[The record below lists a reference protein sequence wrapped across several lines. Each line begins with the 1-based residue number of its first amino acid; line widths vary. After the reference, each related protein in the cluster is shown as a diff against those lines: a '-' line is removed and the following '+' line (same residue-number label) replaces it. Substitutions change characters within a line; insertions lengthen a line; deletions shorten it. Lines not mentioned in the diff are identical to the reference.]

1 MQRAGGE
8 VDESADTEL
17 ALFRSTCDAS
27 LRFRRKSQFVI
38 LEEWIR
44 LHDCCKLFHQMEK
57 MFSREVLCDWREVV
71 ALAKKRRRCDFFAT
85 QKYFHL
91 YWRLIFGLLWENR
104 VRRVEIGRLTC
115 VAMGDSIT
123 KKRVWS
129 MWTGEA
135 RPRMLEERRLFEVKF
150 VMMRYF
156 RVWRVFSSREE
167 RMDRYEY
174 ILKQF
179 KRKQRLFS
187 HFGEWIEIHDKRNRL
202 QRMTGTGL
210 MLLSMSRWLLAAV
223 HCRELKDFEEK
234 QTRRIQFLRF
244 KKTCDRRIAM
254 KKVFSDFQ
262 CISYMK
268 HWMLFVEAQKVVHFY
283 RKRVM
288 YRLISSKFHLWME
301 TYSCEKRVK
310 NTIYQ
315 TRLELVRKLMLG
327 WNNCTQQR
335 KSLRKL
341 SKNTALF
348 AWFRDWYF
356 SMMKAKKSKAV
367 SRLVSVL
374 DLLRRFYSL
383 HVDLIFRAS
392 IKCLVKWREIANVK
406 KQANIKVREILAKVE
421 IIKRNLL
428 LLSN

>member
-1 MQRAGGE
+1 
-8 VDESADTEL
+8 
-17 ALFRSTCDAS
+17 
-27 LRFRRKSQFVI
+27 
-38 LEEWIR
+38 
-44 LHDCCKLFHQMEK
+44 
-57 MFSREVLCDWREVV
+57 
-71 ALAKKRRRCDFFAT
+71 
-85 QKYFHL
+85 
-91 YWRLIFGLLWENR
+91 
-104 VRRVEIGRLTC
+104 
-115 VAMGDSIT
+115 
-123 KKRVWS
+123 

-167 RMDRYEY
+167 RMDRCEY
-174 ILKQF
+174 TVKHIR
-179 KRKQRLFS
+179 RKQRLFVF
-187 HFGEWIEIHDKRNRL
+187 FGEWIELHDKRNRL

-223 HCRELKDFEEK
+223 HCRELKDFEET
-234 QTRRIQFLRF
+234 QTRRIHFLRF
-244 KKTCDRRIAM
+244 KKTCDRRIVM

-268 HWMLFVEAQKVVHFY
+268 HWMLFVKTQKVVHFY

-301 TYSCEKRVK
+301 TYSCEKRVNK
-310 NTIYQ
+310 TIYQ
-315 TRLELVRKLMLG
+315 TRLDLVRKLMLG
-327 WNNCTQQR
+327 WNHSTQLHMP
-335 KSLRKL
+335 LRKL
-341 SKNTALF
+341 SKNKALF
-348 AWFRDWYF
+348 AWFREWFF
-356 SMMKAKKSKAV
+356 SMMKAKKSSAV

-374 DLLRRFYSL
+374 DLLRRFYVV
-383 HVDLIFRAS
+383 HGDLIFRAS
-392 IKCLVKWREIANVK
+392 LKCLVKWREIANVK